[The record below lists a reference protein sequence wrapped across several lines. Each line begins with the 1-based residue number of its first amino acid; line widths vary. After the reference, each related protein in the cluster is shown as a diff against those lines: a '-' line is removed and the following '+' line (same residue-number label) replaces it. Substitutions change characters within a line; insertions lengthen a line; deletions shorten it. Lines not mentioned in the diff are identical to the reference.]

1 MKNDGN
7 SMPKSDATWKDS
19 SSTTY
24 SNFGTSSGT
33 YDSWTIG
40 ITDSSVDTS
49 IILRSQEGKIVELYI
64 DSKDGLLKCKGDID
78 EDTIRPFMKMF
89 NQTILEDANIP
100 VKLELM
106 LIDAVKILSKSDAAK
121 TSQGKKLLRQFKNY
135 MIGEDDG

>member
-1 MKNDGN
+1 
-7 SMPKSDATWKDS
+7 
-19 SSTTY
+19 
-24 SNFGTSSGT
+24 
-33 YDSWTIG
+33 
-40 ITDSSVDTS
+40 
-49 IILRSQEGKIVELYI
+49 VELYI

>member
-1 MKNDGN
+1 M
-7 SMPKSDATWKDS
+7 
-19 SSTTY
+19 
-24 SNFGTSSGT
+24 
-33 YDSWTIG
+33 
-40 ITDSSVDTS
+40 
-49 IILRSQEGKIVELYI
+49 ELYI